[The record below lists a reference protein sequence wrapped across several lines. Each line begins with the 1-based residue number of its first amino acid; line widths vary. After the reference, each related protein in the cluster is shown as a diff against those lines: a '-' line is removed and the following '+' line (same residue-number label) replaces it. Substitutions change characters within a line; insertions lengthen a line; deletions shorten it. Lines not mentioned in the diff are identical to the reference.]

1 MNMSNTQRTSAD
13 VQHDLA
19 AWRREMDIAM
29 AQANLASARMRRDR
43 PGTAAFAEAAT
54 EQQAALARM
63 GQLDRRREQ
72 LQAEAR
78 TFHRRSI
85 R

>member
-1 MNMSNTQRTSAD
+1 
-13 VQHDLA
+13 
-19 AWRREMDIAM
+19 MDIAM

-43 PGTAAFAEAAT
+43 PGTVAFAEAAA

-78 TFHRRSI
+78 SFYVRSVNG
-85 R
+85 